1 MMEARMIQA
10 FWKEEVSKASGPE
23 TTKDRKLAR
32 KNKQTKNW
40 SLRGDVIEALVF

>member
-32 KNKQTKNW
+32 KKKKT
-40 SLRGDVIEALVF
+40 GH